1 MPVGKSGIHQIN
13 LFNKNNM
20 STRSE
25 LMIKI
30 RPKVVY
36 DKSLDSSASE
46 RFQNETLRPIAK
58 LQNEM
63 IIAYFLK
70 DLGNIDLPKGSRD
83 RATMIEERLKKNLTL
98 KNILVGM
105 VVALFTEEE
114 FVIYQ
119 EDISGMNKRIII
131 LLVQRLQSQL

>member
-1 MPVGKSGIHQIN
+1 
-13 LFNKNNM
+13 M

-30 RPKVVY
+30 RPKVEF
-36 DKSLDSSASE
+36 DKSLDSSAAE
-46 RFQNETLRPIAK
+46 RFQNE
-58 LQNEM
+58 
-63 IIAYFLK
+63 IIISYFLK

-83 RATMIEERLKKNLTL
+83 RATLIEERLKKNLTL
-98 KNILVGM
+98 KNNLVGM
-105 VVALFTEEE
+105 IVALFTEEE

-119 EDISGMNKRIII
+119 SDISGINKRIIL

>member
-1 MPVGKSGIHQIN
+1 
-13 LFNKNNM
+13 M

-30 RPKVVY
+30 RPKVEF
-36 DKSLDSSASE
+36 DKSLDSSAAE

-58 LQNEM
+58 FQNE
-63 IIAYFLK
+63 IIISYFLK
-70 DLGNIDLPKGSRD
+70 DLGTIDLPKGSRD
-83 RATMIEERLKKNLTL
+83 RATLIEERLKKNLTL
-98 KNILVGM
+98 KNNLVGM
-105 VVALFTEEE
+105 IVALFTEEE

-119 EDISGMNKRIII
+119 SDISGINKRIIL

>member
-1 MPVGKSGIHQIN
+1 
-13 LFNKNNM
+13 M
-20 STRSE
+20 STRTE

-105 VVALFTEEE
+105 IVALFTEEE

-119 EDISGMNKRIII
+119 ADISGMNKRIII

>member
-1 MPVGKSGIHQIN
+1 
-13 LFNKNNM
+13 M

-30 RPKVVY
+30 RPKVEF
-36 DKSLDSSASE
+36 DKSLDSSAAE

-58 LQNEM
+58 FQNE
-63 IIAYFLK
+63 IIISYFLK

-83 RATMIEERLKKNLTL
+83 RAALIEERLKKNLTL
-98 KNILVGM
+98 KNNLVGM
-105 VVALFTEEE
+105 IVALFTEEE

-119 EDISGMNKRIII
+119 SDISSINKRIIL

>member
-1 MPVGKSGIHQIN
+1 
-13 LFNKNNM
+13 
-20 STRSE
+20 
-25 LMIKI
+25 MIKI
-30 RPKVVY
+30 RPKVEY
-36 DKSLDSSASE
+36 DKSLDSSAAE

-98 KNILVGM
+98 KNILVGI